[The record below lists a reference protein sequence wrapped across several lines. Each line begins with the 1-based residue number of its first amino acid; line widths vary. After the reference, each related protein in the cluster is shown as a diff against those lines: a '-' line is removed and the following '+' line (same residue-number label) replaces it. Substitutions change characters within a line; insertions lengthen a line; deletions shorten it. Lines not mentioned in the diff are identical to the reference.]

1 MKRRPTSK
9 DLQTDIGKAKYLAC
23 RRLLLLSLSVAC
35 MVLLGNAAM
44 ATQWIKD
51 GWLIWWENPGLGVVS
66 LALSSAIGAIVGFVS
81 LPCVRRC
88 LFLKDLRL
96 AVPIVYGIS
105 LIIVVVYTYTKET
118 GLWGPL
124 PAALPALLSVC
135 ACSIAVRFA
144 LVNQLTV
151 VGRCPECG
159 YDLRGNPLADCPEC
173 GWRRATERS
182 DDGASTA

>member
-1 MKRRPTSK
+1 MKRRPTPK
-9 DLQTDIGKAKYLAC
+9 DSQTAVWKAKYLAR

-35 MVLLGNAAM
+35 MALLGNAAM

-51 GWLIWWENPGLGVVS
+51 GWLMTWEYPGHAVVA
-66 LALSSAIGAIVGFVS
+66 LALSSATGATLGFVS

-118 GLWGPL
+118 GPWGPL
-124 PAALPALLSVC
+124 PAAIPALLSVC
-135 ACSIAVRFA
+135 ACSVTVRFA
-144 LVNQLTV
+144 LLDRLTV
-151 VGRCPECG
+151 VGRCLECG
-159 YDLRGNPLADCPEC
+159 YDLRGDLARGCREC
-173 GWRRATERS
+173 GWRREE
-182 DDGASTA
+182 AS